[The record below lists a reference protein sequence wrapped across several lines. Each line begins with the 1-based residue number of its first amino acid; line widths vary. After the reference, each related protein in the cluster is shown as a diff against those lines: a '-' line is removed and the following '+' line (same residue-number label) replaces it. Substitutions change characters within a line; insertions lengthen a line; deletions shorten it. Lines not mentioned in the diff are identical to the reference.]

1 MIHKWQKVKQI
12 ESHKVKKYLQKLLTS
27 KVFGGT
33 ISLSNERSITIMQTT
48 NYKGF
53 TVTLSD
59 EDTNKLDKAW
69 KDARKHWRCIVYDKA
84 NRKQMGFDVFGGS
97 CATMKPL
104 EALYLFC
111 DDAYTYSCFEDAEDL
126 MHEYGYDT
134 YTEAKKVYKSIERAY
149 FKARKFIGT
158 DDDICE
164 IVEELREK
172 WG

>member
-1 MIHKWQKVKQI
+1 MKERMIK
-12 ESHKVKKYLQKLLTS
+12 
-27 KVFGGT
+27 
-33 ISLSNERSITIMQTT
+33 MQTT

-53 TVTLSD
+53 VVTLSD
-59 EDTNKLDKAW
+59 VDTNKLDKAW
-69 KDARKHWRCIVYDKA
+69 KGAAKHWRCIVYDKA

-97 CATMKPL
+97 HATMKPL

-126 MHEYGYDT
+126 MHEYGYET
-134 YTEAKKVYKSIERAY
+134 YAEAKKVYKSLERAY
-149 FKARKFIGT
+149 FKCRKFIG
-158 DDDICE
+158 DVDDIHE

>member
-1 MIHKWQKVKQI
+1 
-12 ESHKVKKYLQKLLTS
+12 
-27 KVFGGT
+27 
-33 ISLSNERSITIMQTT
+33 MQTT
-48 NYKGF
+48 IYKGF

-97 CATMKPL
+97 HATMKPL

-111 DDAYTYSCFEDAEDL
+111 DDAFNYTYFSDAEEL
-126 MHEYGYDT
+126 MHEYGYET
-134 YTEAKKVYKSIERAY
+134 YAEAKKVYKSLERAY
-149 FKARKFIGT
+149 FKARKFIGS
-158 DDDICE
+158 DSDILE
-164 IVEELREK
+164 IVNELREE

>member
-1 MIHKWQKVKQI
+1 M
-12 ESHKVKKYLQKLLTS
+12 QKLLTN
-27 KVFGGT
+27 KVFGVT
-33 ISLSNERSITIMQTT
+33 ISLSNERSITIMQITE
-48 NYKGF
+48 YKGF

-97 CATMKPL
+97 HATMKPL

-111 DDAYTYSCFEDAEDL
+111 DDAFNYTYFSDAEEL
-126 MHEYGYDT
+126 MHEYGYNT
-134 YTEAKKVYKSIERAY
+134 YAEAKNIYKSLERAY

-158 DDDICE
+158 DDDILE
-164 IVEELREK
+164 IVNELREE

>member
-1 MIHKWQKVKQI
+1 
-12 ESHKVKKYLQKLLTS
+12 LTS
-27 KVFGGT
+27 KVFGDT

-59 EDTNKLDKAW
+59 EDTKKLDKAW

-97 CATMKPL
+97 HATMKPL
-104 EALYLFC
+104 EALYLFV
-111 DDAYTYSCFEDAEDL
+111 DDAFNYTYFSDTDEL
-126 MHEYGYDT
+126 MHEYGYET
-134 YTEAKKVYKSIERAY
+134 YAEAKRVYKSLERAY
-149 FKARKFIGT
+149 FKARKFIGS
-158 DDDICE
+158 DSDILE
-164 IVEELREK
+164 IVNELREE

>member
-1 MIHKWQKVKQI
+1 
-12 ESHKVKKYLQKLLTS
+12 LTS
-27 KVFGGT
+27 KVFGDT

-59 EDTNKLDKAW
+59 EDTKKLGKAW

-97 CATMKPL
+97 HATMKPL
-104 EALYLFC
+104 EALYLFV
-111 DDAYTYSCFEDAEDL
+111 DDAFNYTYFSDTDEL
-126 MHEYGYDT
+126 MHEYGYKT
-134 YTEAKKVYKSIERAY
+134 HAEAKKVYKSLERAY
-149 FKARKFIGT
+149 FKARKFIGS
-158 DDDICE
+158 DSDILE
-164 IVEELREK
+164 IVNELREE

>member
-1 MIHKWQKVKQI
+1 
-12 ESHKVKKYLQKLLTS
+12 
-27 KVFGGT
+27 
-33 ISLSNERSITIMQTT
+33 MQTT

-59 EDTNKLDKAW
+59 EDTQKLDKAW

-97 CATMKPL
+97 NATMKPL
-104 EALYLFC
+104 EALYMFC
-111 DDAYTYSCFEDAEDL
+111 DDAYTYSCFEDAQDL
-126 MHEYGYDT
+126 MYNYGYET
-134 YTEAKKVYKSIERAY
+134 YAEAKNVYKSLERAY
-149 FKARKFIGT
+149 FKCRKFIGS
-158 DDDICE
+158 DSDINE